1 MRHEW
6 LAVVLWLAFV
16 VSAAVLLPPPGA
28 AFRMTVATAAQDPAA
43 VEASLGLDRPTRRLI
58 QQGLRSEGFDAGA
71 PDGQGQ
77 RQRWDPCPAR
87 AGINRW
93 EVAGHAGHKHRSR
106 RSGNEQLT
114 AGQEPAAPGDEPIA
128 TCGQC
133 RPPKLPPR
141 TRG

>member
-71 PDGQGQ
+71 PG
-77 RQRWDPCPAR
+77 RAR
-87 AGINRW
+87 P
-93 EVAGHAGHKHRSR
+93 E
-106 RSGNEQLT
+106 
-114 AGQEPAAPGDEPIA
+114 AALGP
-128 TCGQC
+128 
-133 RPPKLPPR
+133 LPR
-141 TRG
+141 TRGD